1 MLNFFKNNKIP
12 LFVTLTFLI
21 ICTSLFMLD
30 PDVYWHIKSG
40 EWIIQNGIPQKDT
53 FSYWGGNF
61 LAHEWLFDILL
72 YVLYSV
78 GGFVGMQGFFFGI
91 LGVTLFLCMNIAN
104 KKDNPNFLVYF
115 IPFILLLRYVG
126 LISARPHMIS
136 LLFIVIELYI
146 LHNKKYNLLWLLP
159 IFTLF
164 IANVHGGSVLIL
176 ALILVVYLVDYIF
189 NNLGDLDKKFIIKN
203 IVTVLIMVVT
213 MVITPYGAE
222 CALYGTNLPD
232 LVMDNVTEWLPLIQ
246 GSFDIPMLFLALVPL
261 ACMAY
266 TKDAKLIDILML
278 CMGFMMCIIW
288 CRMITIYVCIYLI
301 YGSGYIH
308 RTFVDIFNK
317 LKLNFGVRL
326 KKANQQIVD
335 TTIFVVL
342 AVLLAFNISDISFE
356 KSEEKASVS
365 PTIIKNYIEE
375 NNIDVTNNIMLNDY
389 NFGGYFI
396 FNGYKVFMDGRN
408 DVYLDTFGSP
418 NVLPDYFDI
427 DNVEKNIDELLDKYD
442 VKYFAIYTDSD
453 LHSYL
458 VDNGI
463 AKELVFDEKY
473 VFLEK
478 INKS

>member
-1 MLNFFKNNKIP
+1 MLKFLKDNKIP
-12 LFVTLTFLI
+12 LFVTFAFLI
-21 ICTSLFMLD
+21 VCTSLFMLD

-40 EWIIQNGIPQKDT
+40 EWILQNGIPQKDT

-72 YVLYSV
+72 YVLFSI

-91 LGVTLFLCMNIAN
+91 LGITLFLCMSMAN
-104 KKDNPNFLVYF
+104 KRDNPNFLVYF
-115 IPFILLLRYVG
+115 IPFMLLLRYMG

-176 ALILVVYLVDYIF
+176 ALILMVYLVDYIF
-189 NNLGDLDKKFIIKN
+189 NNLGALDKKFILKN
-203 IVTVLIMVVT
+203 ILIAAVMVVT
-213 MVITPYGAE
+213 MIITPYGAE
-222 CALYGTNLPD
+222 CALYGTHLPD

-246 GSFDIPMLFLALVPL
+246 GSLDIPVLFLALVPL
-261 ACMAY
+261 ACMVY
-266 TKDAKLIDILML
+266 TRDAKLIDILML

-288 CRMITIYVCIYLI
+288 CRMITIYVCICII

-308 RTFVDIFNK
+308 RTFADVFNK
-317 LKLNFGVRL
+317 LKLNIKPGAL
-326 KKANQQIVD
+326 KINRQIFD
-335 TTIFVVL
+335 ITIFVVL
-342 AVLLAFNISDISFE
+342 AALLVFNISDISLE
-356 KSEEKASVS
+356 KSEEKASIS

-418 NVLPDYFDI
+418 NVLYDYFDI
-427 DNVEKNIDELLDKYD
+427 DNVERNIDELLDKYE
-442 VKYFAIYTDSD
+442 VKYFAIYADSE
-453 LHSYL
+453 LHKYL
-458 VDNGI
+458 VDNEI
-463 AKELVFDEKY
+463 AKELVSDEKY

-478 INKS
+478 NN